1 MARSKVEHFV
11 SEETGETY
19 SIFGHPLS
27 DQERERRGQAT
38 MIFCPPEED
47 KTRQE
52 DNVNTP
58 QKMLDRYGPNLF
70 SMNNRGHFDQELDL
84 QAVYD
89 ARAAAQRAYEALP
102 AKVRERFRDIHE
114 VARAA
119 ETGELSE
126 LLKPVA
132 DPAPAPPA
140 AEP

>member
-1 MARSKVEHFV
+1 MKKSGLQHFV

-38 MIFCPPEED
+38 LIFCPPEED

-58 QKMLDRYGPNLF
+58 QKMMDRYGPNF
-70 SMNNRGHFDQELDL
+70 FAMNNRGHWDQELDL

-89 ARAAAQRAYEALP
+89 AEDAGRRAYEALP
-102 AKVRERFRDIHE
+102 AKVRERYASIHE
-114 VARAA
+114 VVRAA

-132 DPAPAPPA
+132 DPAPVPPA